1 MKRVGMVI
9 GIRPE
14 KISEYRELHAN
25 AWPEIL
31 EQISASGIRN
41 YTIYLKEPENL
52 LFSHYEYHGTDY
64 EADMAKIADD
74 DATKK
79 WWALTDPCQQP
90 LDSRKDGDWWSVME
104 EVFHHD

>member
-14 KISEYRELHAN
+14 KIPEYKELHAN
-25 AWPEIL
+25 AWPAIL
-31 EQISASGIRN
+31 ERISASGIRN

-64 EADMAKIADD
+64 EADMAKIAADA
-74 DATKK
+74 ATKK

-90 LDSRKDGDWWSVME
+90 LDSRKDGEWWSVME